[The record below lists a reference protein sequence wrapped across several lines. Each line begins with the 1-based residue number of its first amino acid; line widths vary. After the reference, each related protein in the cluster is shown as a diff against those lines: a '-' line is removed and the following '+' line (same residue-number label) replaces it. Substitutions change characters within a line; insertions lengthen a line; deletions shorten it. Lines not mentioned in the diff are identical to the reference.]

1 MNILCYHAVEDG
13 WNAPLAVTPAAFE
26 RHCSWL
32 SRNARVVPL
41 AVAVEEL
48 SGWSRLPRKTTA
60 ITFDDAYESVYTNA
74 FPILERYKL
83 PATVFTIAETLTAEG
98 REPDWVDIPPPRPV
112 RTLSLDQILE
122 MQDAGVDFESHSYS
136 HRDLTTLSEAEC
148 EQDLGSSRELLE
160 GLLGRP
166 VPFLAYPRG
175 RHDASVRRAAE
186 CAGYAHAFT
195 LPEAHEP
202 LGPYSIPRVGLHLGN
217 GTRSIAIKT
226 NPWYLAMRMSRMYPL
241 LQSVGRRV
249 G

>member
-13 WNAPLAVTPAAFE
+13 WDAPLAVTPAAFE
-26 RHCSWL
+26 QQCSWL
-32 SRNARVVPL
+32 SRSARVVPL
-41 AVAVEEL
+41 AIAVEEL
-48 SGWSRLPRKTTA
+48 RGWSRLPRKTTA

-74 FPILERYKL
+74 FPILERYNL

-98 REPDWVDIPPPRPV
+98 RDADWVDSPPPRPV

-122 MQDAGVDFESHSYS
+122 MRDAGVDFESHSYS
-136 HRDLTTLSEAEC
+136 HFDLTTLSEAEC
-148 EQDLGSSRELLE
+148 EQDLRSSREMLE
-160 GLLGRP
+160 GLLGHP

-175 RHDASVRRAAE
+175 RHNEAVRRAAE
-186 CAGYAHAFT
+186 CAGYTHAFT
-195 LPEAHEP
+195 LPETHEP

-226 NPWYLAMRMSRMYPL
+226 KHLYLAMRMSRMYPL